1 MDSGKQ
7 ANFFNSVADITSNY
21 DTELC
26 FQLQHITDEDILSE
40 RDINPNSKIGSW
52 WDGKSRRD

>member
-26 FQLQHITDEDILSE
+26 FQLQHITDEEVLSDDARE
-40 RDINPNSKIGSW
+40 LMKLIGEYSE
-52 WDGKSRRD
+52 KQSA